1 MLIATFK
8 DANNTLVHLAT
19 VICDKENS
27 DNYSFLYALMRK
39 NSYMEE
45 VLDSDKTTIYTDQ
58 HQSHSS
64 ALYLHA
70 RHAVSKWCLRH
81 FITNLDQEVA
91 QVSLISVYFEHGA
104 RSLIRAWD
112 AVRLPILDF
121 RRNSWS
127 RSTSPARHKTTNF
140 RGKRKEVVALI

>member
-1 MLIATFK
+1 MDAGFLKGEWEGVMIATFK

-39 NSYMEE
+39 NSYIEE

-70 RHAVSKWCLRH
+70 RHAVWKWCLRH
-81 FITNLDQEVA
+81 LITNLDQEVG
-91 QVSLISVYFEHGA
+91 QVSSISVCFFFFSSSGG
-104 RSLIRAWD
+104 W
-112 AVRLPILDF
+112 
-121 RRNSWS
+121 
-127 RSTSPARHKTTNF
+127 
-140 RGKRKEVVALI
+140 GKIKL

>member
-19 VICDKENS
+19 VICDKENI

-39 NSYMEE
+39 NSCMEE

-70 RHAVSKWCLRH
+70 RHAVWKWCLRH
-81 FITNLDQEVA
+81 LITNLDQEVG
-91 QVSLISVYFEHGA
+91 QVSSISVFISSMGFGLEFEHGM
-104 RSLIRAWD
+104 R
-112 AVRLPILDF
+112 
-121 RRNSWS
+121 
-127 RSTSPARHKTTNF
+127 
-140 RGKRKEVVALI
+140 

>member
-1 MLIATFK
+1 MLCVDAGFLKGEWEGVMLIATFK

-27 DNYSFLYALMRK
+27 DNYSFLYAIMRK

-45 VLDSDKTTIYTDQ
+45 VLDSDKTTVYTDQ

-70 RHAVSKWCLRH
+70 HHAVWKWCLRQL
-81 FITNLDQEVA
+81 ITNLDQEVG
-91 QVSLISVYFEHGA
+91 QVSSISVFI
-104 RSLIRAWD
+104 SSIT
-112 AVRLPILDF
+112 VF
-121 RRNSWS
+121 NWS
-127 RSTSPARHKTTNF
+127 MGCSTLAYPRFPS
-140 RGKRKEVVALI
+140 